1 MFYFIYHNLNGK
13 RQKNT
18 GRFIKGKIKMFER
31 VQMKRYKIA
40 FAVLALLFIVGA
52 MCIYPVSAN
61 VLSDYTTSYDESTQ
75 KVHVEVTLTGGEEGA
90 RASDYP
96 RDFVILVD
104 TSLSMRDVYKDKT
117 RLDWAKNATI
127 DFLESLHAYN
137 SRVGVVSFSDDATEV
152 CPLTF
157 NFEEVKR
164 GIENVSCHGFSTNY
178 GEGIQKAALVLQR
191 REREALPIIILL
203 ADGGEDKGVTSVED
217 AVDFAKREG
226 IMLYVVSFGDS
237 EGIDEV
243 MLREKVAEQ
252 TGGEYRHTSFEGL
265 SDTFVE
271 MTKMG
276 EFLSAANLRISIL
289 QSSDAVLDF
298 YSIPSRPL
306 VTSGVIVT
314 AKDSSSFVC
323 PKLSK
328 GEEIII
334 EFDAF
339 SAKEGNITAGVVDVY
354 YTSKDGTEEKV
365 PVLAESIIP
374 PTPPWETYTFIFVVV
389 AVIFLCLSTLL
400 FSKLKKEKSTASLYN
415 TEKEKLKKILQVH
428 DTTKKNI
435 KTYIKELRDK
445 HIRFS
450 IPDEEKRIEPL
461 KLLNKIEKEL
471 RRNEEESEEK

>member
-1 MFYFIYHNLNGK
+1 
-13 RQKNT
+13 
-18 GRFIKGKIKMFER
+18 
-31 VQMKRYKIA
+31 MKRYKIA

-61 VLSDYTTSYDESTQ
+61 VLSDCTTSYDESTQ

-90 RASDYP
+90 RASEYP

-157 NFEEVKR
+157 NFEGVKR
-164 GIENVSCHGFSTNY
+164 GIENVSSHGFSTNY

-191 REREALPIIILL
+191 RERESLPIIILL

-217 AVDFAKREG
+217 AVDFAKKEG
-226 IMLYVVSFGDS
+226 IMIYAISFGDS
-237 EGIDEV
+237 EWIDEV
-243 MLREKVAEQ
+243 MLREKMADQ
-252 TGGEYRHTSFEGL
+252 TGGEYGHASFEEL
-265 SDTFVE
+265 SDALIE
-271 MTKMG
+271 MMKMG

-289 QSSDAVLDF
+289 QSSDAALDF

-306 VTSGVIVT
+306 ATSGVIVT

-339 SAKEGNITAGVVDVY
+339 SAKEGENITAGVVDVD
-354 YTSKDGTEEKV
+354 YTSKGGKEEKV
-365 PVLAESIIP
+365 PVSAKCSIP
-374 PTPPWETYTFIFVVV
+374 PTPPWFLILAITVVILFGV
-389 AVIFLCLSTLL
+389 LVTLL
-400 FSKLKKEKSTASLYN
+400 IMTKRWREEKGIAAEKSKES
-415 TEKEKLKKILQVH
+415 TEYKSRLNDNKAIIEKAIRE
-428 DTTKKNI
+428 
-435 KTYIKELRDK
+435 IKEANDFMI
-445 HIRFS
+445 H
-450 IPDEEKRIEPL
+450 ETG
-461 KLLNKIEKEL
+461 
-471 RRNEEESEEK
+471 ESEEIINRLEEATKMLKEVKNSD